1 MKIIDRI
8 TAWLQNRNWSA
19 RDPAL
24 ARALMAT
31 APTEAGV
38 GITEGSALS
47 IAAVWQ
53 AVRII
58 SETVASLP
66 LILYRRDGSGR
77 NRASEHS
84 LYFLLHDEPNPETPA
99 LVWRETILAHALTWG
114 NGYAEIQRDF
124 MGNPI
129 ALWIMTPDTIE
140 PVRDEED
147 RLVYRQRRTDGGHT
161 VIPARDVFH
170 LRGLCWDGL
179 KGYSV
184 VKTARDSLGLTMATE
199 RFGARWFGSGSRPS
213 GVLEHPGRLSDD
225 ARTRLRDD
233 WERMHSGVG
242 NSSRVAILE
251 EGLKFEALSVPPEDA
266 QFLGTRQ
273 FQLGEVARWFNL
285 PPSKLR
291 DPQASS
297 YSSLEQENL
306 QFVGET
312 LRPWLIRF
320 EQEVACKL
328 LRPDERRTHYAEFL
342 VEGLLRAD
350 QSARYQAY
358 AVGRNWGWLSVNE
371 IRARE
376 NLDPIPGGDEYLQP
390 LNMQALGTDPTA
402 APAGDPSV
410 QSLAEPDEELT
421 TRALP
426 QRYENLD
433 FVPPQGV
440 RDEAAKGLEWRRTH
454 GRGGTTVGVA
464 RARDLANGK
473 QLSPD
478 TIRRMVS
485 YFARHQVD
493 KQGQGWR
500 QGQEGY
506 PSAGRIAWAL
516 WGGDPGETWANKLA
530 EAMSRRDDEGAK

>member
-1 MKIIDRI
+1 MKILDRI
-8 TAWLQNRNWSA
+8 TSWFNRGWSL

-24 ARALMAT
+24 ARALMST
-31 APTEAGV
+31 SPTEAGV

-53 AVRII
+53 AVRVI

-66 LILYRRDGSGR
+66 LILYRRDGAAR
-77 NRASEHS
+77 TRAAEHS
-84 LYFLLHDEPNPETPA
+84 LYFLLHDQPNPETPA

-124 MGNPI
+124 LGNPI

-147 RLVYRQRRTDGGHT
+147 HLVYRQRRTDGGYT
-161 VIPARDVFH
+161 VIPAADVFH
-170 LRGLCWDGL
+170 IRGLCWDGL

-233 WERMHSGVG
+233 WERLHSGVA

-291 DPQASS
+291 DTQASS
-297 YSSLEQENL
+297 YSSLEMENL
-306 QFVGET
+306 QFLSET

-320 EQEVACKL
+320 EQEISAKL
-328 LRPDERRTHYAEFL
+328 LRPEERRTHYAEFL

-350 QSARYQAY
+350 QSTRYQAY

-390 LNMQALGTDPTA
+390 LNMQALGTEPTA

-410 QSLAEPDEELT
+410 QSLMDPDEVLS
-421 TRALP
+421 TRA
-426 QRYENLD
+426 
-433 FVPPQGV
+433 VV
-440 RDEAAKGLEWRRTH
+440 
-454 GRGGTTVGVA
+454 
-464 RARDLANGK
+464 
-473 QLSPD
+473 
-478 TIRRMVS
+478 
-485 YFARHQVD
+485 
-493 KQGQGWR
+493 
-500 QGQEGY
+500 
-506 PSAGRIAWAL
+506 
-516 WGGDPGETWANKLA
+516 
-530 EAMSRRDDEGAK
+530 RDDEGSK